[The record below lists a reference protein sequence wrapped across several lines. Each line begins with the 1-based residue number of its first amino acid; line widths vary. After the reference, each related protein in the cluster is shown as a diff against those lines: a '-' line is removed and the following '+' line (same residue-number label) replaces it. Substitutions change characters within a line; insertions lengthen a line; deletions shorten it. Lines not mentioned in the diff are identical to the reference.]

1 MRLKNVQLML
11 QVYLHNTQNIVSGF
25 LNEAKAYSIERK
37 DDYINI
43 YENITDEFLNEIKA
57 YSMNIFGN
65 ILPVYGISQNPD
77 TKDYIM
83 VLGYAKDMGL
93 CGRADDV
100 NNHNNIYG
108 VMPYVAPEVL
118 KGKPYT
124 QAADIYSFVYDEF
137 YKKSPAGSSFKIR
150 MKIEKEQKYYE
161 IERQFKISEEYRKV
175 NQHLFINNLTTHLQA
190 IYTSRLLN
198 PFVEEFLKDDINK
211 YKITDDMSVDFCS
224 LIEES
229 SDQND

>member
-83 VLGYAKDMGL
+83 VLGYAKGGNFNYWCLDSNP
-93 CGRADDV
+93 V
-100 NNHNNIYG
+100 NR
-108 VMPYVAPEVL
+108 L
-118 KGKPYT
+118 K
-124 QAADIYSFVYDEF
+124 AAEIEELLKLYYYSYKYDEVYDEF

>member
-11 QVYLHNTQNIVSGF
+11 QVQRRNQKNENIILKYLHNTQNIVSGF

-124 QAADIYSFVYDEF
+124 QAADIYSF
-137 YKKSPAGSSFKIR
+137 
-150 MKIEKEQKYYE
+150 
-161 IERQFKISEEYRKV
+161 
-175 NQHLFINNLTTHLQA
+175 
-190 IYTSRLLN
+190 
-198 PFVEEFLKDDINK
+198 EEFLKDDINK